1 MDVDSIDQRL
11 LDDCHVLGAMPSG
24 TLLLN
29 RNASLHWFI
38 LVPESRLRDV
48 LDLPLN
54 QAQLVFTDCA
64 AISAYMKEELSYPK
78 INFAGLGNQVPQMHL
93 HIIGRHVGDVCWPD
107 PIWGNIHHSSIY
119 TWDKIQHLREGL
131 VQRVGLVPSAS

>member
-1 MDVDSIDQRL
+1 MDVDSIDKRL
-11 LDDCHVLGAMPSG
+11 LDDCHVLGTVPSG

-38 LVPESRLRDV
+38 LVPQSKLFDV

-93 HIIGRHVGDVCWPD
+93 HIVGRHVGDVCWPD

-119 TWDKIQHLREGL
+119 TNDKVRTLQEGL
-131 VQRVGLVPSAS
+131 VKSVGLVVGAV

>member
-1 MDVDSIDQRL
+1 MDVDSIDKRL
-11 LDDCHVLGAMPSG
+11 LDDCHVLGAVPSG
-24 TLLLN
+24 MLLLN

-38 LVPESRLRDV
+38 LVPQSKLYDV

-93 HIIGRHVGDVCWPD
+93 HIVGRHVGDVCWPD

-119 TWDKIQHLREGL
+119 TNDKVRTIQEGL
-131 VQRVGLVPSAS
+131 VKSVGLVVGAA